1 MADLRA
7 TTGWGR
13 LLEAARRSLER
24 TGGSLDGS
32 VSITA
37 PTDDERL
44 VIIGVTGVHR
54 PTGVARLTVRLA
66 DLDAHLRDVHGV
78 GLAAVL
84 GPLRDRPAE
93 RRHAADERAALL
105 TLAAASVHAASPWF
119 QEWLQGMLRDG
130 TLTRIARS
138 GIDLRA
144 VITVLDALPAGE
156 EPMPAFAERLLGDT
170 KALADG
176 PLRGLSLRALAAW
189 HQLPVPTGAEAER
202 TLWDLVGVVSDDL
215 ASQVLVLN
223 VPADGGLL
231 GSWLTDAAAA
241 RVPVRVTLHQLRLA
255 PLTLTCRELF
265 VCENPAVL
273 RAAVTGTSRPLIC
286 TEGVPSTAVHTL
298 LRAAGRDTVIHWRN
312 DFDWA
317 GVRLTGAA
325 LARYPNAVP
334 WRMDTATYTAD
345 AAGGLALIGTPTET
359 PWEPTLAAAMVRTGR
374 AVMEERLLPL
384 LLRDLS

>member
-1 MADLRA
+1 MTDPRTA
-7 TTGWGR
+7 TGWRR
-13 LLEAARRSLER
+13 LLDAARRSLER

-44 VIIGVTGVHR
+44 VIIGVTGMYR

-66 DLDAHLRDVHGV
+66 DLDTHLRDVHGA
-78 GLAAVL
+78 GLTAVL
-84 GPLRDRPAE
+84 GPLRDRPGE
-93 RRHAADERAALL
+93 RRRAADERAALL
-105 TLAAASVHAASPWF
+105 TLAANSLHAASPWF

-138 GIDLRA
+138 GTDLRA

-176 PLRGLSLRALAAW
+176 PLRSLTLRALAVW
-189 HQLPVPTGAEAER
+189 HQVPVPTGAEEER
-202 TLWDLVGVVSDDL
+202 ALWDMVGVVPDDL

-223 VPADGGLL
+223 VPAVGGLL
-231 GSWLTDAAAA
+231 GSWLTEAAAA
-241 RVPVRVTLHQLRLA
+241 RVPVRVTLHQLRLT
-255 PLTLTCRELF
+255 PLTLTCREIF

-273 RAAVTGTSRPLIC
+273 RAAAAGTSRPLIC

-298 LRAAGRDTVIHWRN
+298 LRAAGRDMPIRWRN

-334 WRMDTATYTAD
+334 WRMDAATYSAN
-345 AAGGLALIGTPTET
+345 AAGGLALIGTPTAT
-359 PWEPTLAAAMVRTGR
+359 TWEPALAAAMVHTGR
-374 AVMEERLLPL
+374 AVMEERVLPL
-384 LLRDLS
+384 LLQDLS